1 MAESNT
7 ATTSAEPTEDTDLE
21 KADHAVLPINNVEN
35 NPGTEEQRSSS
46 EENTP
51 ATDQTEAKV
60 PSDFDLFDESDPFA
74 LFPTLSL
81 SKSSTQGPWMR
92 RNTTISLGRALTREQ
107 TRETL
112 KTVRSRFTEVRDEF
126 DENVSHAHLSCY

>member
-1 MAESNT
+1 MADPRAANSVPEVQH
-7 ATTSAEPTEDTDLE
+7 DRDLE
-21 KADHAVLPINNVEN
+21 KADHAVPRSDNDVEKL
-35 NPGTEEQRSSS
+35 PGTEEQQSFT
-46 EENTP
+46 EETTQP
-51 ATDQTEAKV
+51 ADKNDI
-60 PSDFDLFDESDPFA
+60 DFSLVDEEDPFA

-92 RNTTISLGRALTREQ
+92 RNTTTSLGRALTREQ

-126 DENVSHAHLSCY
+126 DENVSNTCFAEN

>member
-1 MAESNT
+1 MADPNT
-7 ATTSAEPTEDTDLE
+7 TIAVPDLQQDIDLE
-21 KADHAVLPINNVEN
+21 KADHAVPPNNNDVEKLS
-35 NPGTEEQRSSS
+35 GTEEQRSSS
-46 EENTP
+46 EETTQP
-51 ATDQTEAKV
+51 AGKNDA
-60 PSDFDLFDESDPFA
+60 DFDLFDESDPFA

-92 RNTTISLGRALTREQ
+92 RNTAISLGRALTREQ

-126 DENVSHAHLSCY
+126 DENVSHAQV